1 MVPFSTVAPDPVEGF
16 HHLIPVGAYPFF
28 HPGKDVW
35 AKADMLTCIAFH
47 RLDRVLL
54 SGRHAAPSLQPG
66 DFAAIQRAIL
76 AALVSHHG
84 PAQPPQAR
92 PGAADAYLD
101 GIMIQAHFGFL
112 PFARGVC

>member
-1 MVPFSTVAPDPVEGF
+1 MVKRRHVVVVSKRRRHHSGLCLVVPFSTVAPDPVEGF

-76 AALVSHHG
+76 AALEIST
-84 PAQPPQAR
+84 P
-92 PGAADAYLD
+92 
-101 GIMIQAHFGFL
+101 
-112 PFARGVC
+112 